1 MDSFFSPP
9 ISIFSFSV
17 GRTDELK
24 SQRCWTHLRA
34 NVLRLLWR
42 LYCAIPSSSPIV
54 QCSLPFPCYLIT
66 RCGLVAAVKWDLGT
80 FSSLISKQKNVT
92 CCCWENLVTYFVSIP
107 LWKSSRVSMIKI
119 VCHYFSFQIDHALFL
134 ASIISVDLPAMN
146 AWMSAE
152 GLRFVIIKRSFASF
166 CQLVINNAWQRN
178 GELGAVEL
186 HFGCFVPGDLR
197 QSSYSTRL
205 RTLCPATRRQLLRQT
220 HPSPARHRWLLVAYL
235 SKVKC
240 VKAPSS
246 IHVYAFG
253 CKLFHA

>member
-1 MDSFFSPP
+1 
-9 ISIFSFSV
+9 
-17 GRTDELK
+17 
-24 SQRCWTHLRA
+24 
-34 NVLRLLWR
+34 
-42 LYCAIPSSSPIV
+42 
-54 QCSLPFPCYLIT
+54 
-66 RCGLVAAVKWDLGT
+66 
-80 FSSLISKQKNVT
+80 
-92 CCCWENLVTYFVSIP
+92 
-107 LWKSSRVSMIKI
+107 MIKI
-119 VCHYFSFQIDHALFL
+119 VCHYFSFQIDHALVL

-235 SKVKC
+235 SKVEC

-246 IHVYAFG
+246 IHVYAMG
-253 CKLFHA
+253 RKLFHALFQLHLMWGCFGACKCWKNKTNMSMNSHLKGCSIAHVAHVIVTNDTVAVTGDKRSFEEIDIKAMNFYYVFPGFVFAGCNFTDWILFQIWLWQVVRWRLFLSHS